1 MIGLTNPVYSPPLDD
16 VTTAVLTLL
25 NGTGRKVWDGQ
36 YGGSPTAPTY
46 PYGVLYR
53 IAGGSA
59 DFTPDMGGEPRTIVV
74 PYQVT
79 AVSNLRNQCE
89 LAARQYRD
97 RLLAR
102 VPGGFRY
109 PLAMPDGWRCVDR
122 RPDPA
127 MPGIDRTGN
136 EPNSIL
142 SLPARFY
149 LTITPA

>member
-1 MIGLTNPVYSPPLDD
+1 MTNPVLSPPLDLI
-16 VTTAVLTLL
+16 TTAVLDLL
-25 NGTGRKVWDGQ
+25 NASSRKVWDGA
-36 YGGSPTAPTY
+36 YGGSPTAPAY

-53 IAGGSA
+53 IPGGSSDA
-59 DFTPDMGGEPRTIVV
+59 TPDMSGDPRTVIV

-89 LAARQYRD
+89 ATARVFRD

-102 VPGGFRY
+102 IPGGFLY
-109 PLAMPDGWRCVDR
+109 PLAMPEGWRCTDR

-127 MPGIDRTGN
+127 MPGIDRTGDT
-136 EPNSIL
+136 PNAIY

-149 LTITPA
+149 LTITSA